1 VVTEPPEIG
10 AVSSPTLGT
19 SKDANKG
26 VLGAVE
32 ATLPD
37 STWESQ
43 SGLSDSGTTDCPTRE
58 NELRPTNSILANLP
72 AEEFNRLKPHLQG
85 VSFRRGKVVRDVT
98 DRIDSLCFPLAG
110 MIGLFSVMAD
120 GGTAVLAATGREG
133 FLGVGALLAAEM
145 APLRAVVLVE
155 GHGLNL
161 DSKNLQ
167 RVLPSASRFAA
178 ALRCYCNSYLAQVH
192 QIGACHALHTVQQR
206 VASWLLMVRE
216 RSDSDSLP
224 LTHDSLSE
232 MLGCRRPSVTDALSA
247 LEKAGFIRRS
257 RGRIYIRNRAELAD
271 HACECYGVLRDRGTF
286 G

>member
-1 VVTEPPEIG
+1 M
-10 AVSSPTLGT
+10 
-19 SKDANKG
+19 
-26 VLGAVE
+26 E
-32 ATLPD
+32 ATLLN
-37 STWESQ
+37 STGQSQ
-43 SGLSDSGTTDCPTRE
+43 SGLSDSGATDCPARE
-58 NELRPTNSILANLP
+58 GELRPTNSILASLP
-72 AEEFNRLKPHLQG
+72 RDEFNRLKPHLQG
-85 VSFRRGKVVRDVT
+85 VSFCRGKVVRDVA
-98 DRIDSLCFPLAG
+98 DHFDSLCFPLAG

-120 GGTAVLAATGREG
+120 GRTAVLAATGREG

-161 DSKNLQ
+161 TSKNLP
-167 RVLPSASRFAA
+167 RVLPGAPHFAA
-178 ALRCYCNSYLAQVH
+178 ALRCYSNKYLAQVH

-206 VASWLLMVRE
+206 VASWLVMVRE

-247 LEKAGFIRRS
+247 LEKAGLIRRS
-257 RGRIYIRNRAELAD
+257 RGRISILDRAGLAD
-271 HACECYGVLRDRGTF
+271 QACECYALLRDRGIF